1 MDILNRR
8 RTVPRWLTGAVV
20 ATAAATALI
29 ASPAQAA
36 QVGTNF
42 CVNQGHDIYSSATF
56 NSTRVGWVS
65 YYDVWHHYSTSGNWS
80 LGYDRQNGQAGY
92 VPLGILAQDL
102 GNGSTA
108 TLCPYH

>member
-1 MDILNRR
+1 M
-8 RTVPRWLTGAVV
+8 RWTAWSRGWAVV
-20 ATAAATALI
+20 ALIRAT
-29 ASPAQAA
+29 S
-36 QVGTNF
+36 
-42 CVNQGHDIYSSATF
+42 

-65 YYDVWHHYSTSGNWS
+65 YYEVWHHYSTSGNWS
-80 LGYDRQNGQAGY
+80 LGYDRRTDVAGY